1 MTSLTNSNSDAENN
15 PPLTGLRMLKSQA
28 PTGEHRHQLRREQ
41 RQTANK
47 IERKEPKDTE
57 KNKLKRKK
65 RDFFRWFFTPSVS
78 TSPQVAPPPPPRV
91 RVKIPIIYR
100 NGRHKGVVVGGLR
113 VPFSRPMQANCRS
126 VLLSREDVSHSIPED
141 MELLLQ
147 FPDRLAWEEFETQDT
162 RKREEKKIQKKEKL
176 ARELAK

>member
-65 RDFFRWFFTPSVS
+65 RNFF
-78 TSPQVAPPPPPRV
+78 RV

-162 RKREEKKIQKKEKL
+162 RKRQEKKIQKKEKL

>member
-28 PTGEHRHQLRREQ
+28 PTDEHRHQLPREQ

-65 RDFFRWFFTPSVS
+65 RKLLQVVFHSFG
-78 TSPQVAPPPPPRV
+78 PQVAPPSPPRV

-147 FPDRLAWEEFETQDT
+147 FPDRLAWEEFDTQDT